1 MSVIICI
8 SLLAAGKQK
17 APDYLPSAGSRIELS
32 QSDLPGFKKSR
43 ETKPSIVSGFRHEN
57 VVFYSLAYVGPKSNE
72 GREAVII
79 NLQVFQNAKASKDAL
94 SRRRQIYQAPS
105 PVGSLTGMKYAD
117 EVDHEVAKNAIG
129 IIAVKA
135 RYLIEVGLSFGD
147 PIDKRKSVVDA
158 RMNARKLLVDQIAA
172 KILARAA
179 AQTWPDLGKHK

>member
-1 MSVIICI
+1 
-8 SLLAAGKQK
+8 
-17 APDYLPSAGSRIELS
+17 
-32 QSDLPGFKKSR
+32 
-43 ETKPSIVSGFRHEN
+43 
-57 VVFYSLAYVGPKSNE
+57 
-72 GREAVII
+72 
-79 NLQVFQNAKASKDAL
+79 
-94 SRRRQIYQAPS
+94 
-105 PVGSLTGMKYAD
+105 MKYAD